1 MILALLIAAQ
11 LAGEAPPAEAP
22 GIMRANLQQHDLSIA
37 GREAIQVRID
47 FAPGARVPRH
57 MHPGEEIVY
66 VLKGTIEYRL
76 QGQPVATLRAG
87 DVIFI
92 PYGMPHEATNVGLE
106 AASELATYVVEKDTP
121 LVVPVK

>member
-1 MILALLIAAQ
+1 MILAFLIAAQ
-11 LAGEAPPAEAP
+11 LAVEAPPAETP
-22 GIMRANLQQHDLSIA
+22 GITRTTLQEHDLSIA
-37 GREAIQVRID
+37 GREAIQVRVD
-47 FAPGARVPRH
+47 FAPGAKVPQH

-76 QGQPVATLRAG
+76 RGQPVATLHAG

-106 AASELATYVVEKDTP
+106 AASELATYVVEKNTP